1 MVVLESESNYEVIR
15 GGRLKTKQPNNSFSQ
30 DDIVFIKE
38 VTNVKEDKVRIIFK
52 GIGPQPFLK
61 NIFKMVKDSNT
72 NPIVSRGEASSSER
86 EEIKIMV
93 PEGEFNHEV
102 IGGGRLK
109 AKQSNNVGSQDD
121 IVFIKEATNVKGDKT
136 MIIFKGIDL

>member
-38 VTNVKEDKVRIIFK
+38 
-52 GIGPQPFLK
+52 
-61 NIFKMVKDSNT
+61 
-72 NPIVSRGEASSSER
+72 
-86 EEIKIMV
+86 
-93 PEGEFNHEV
+93 
-102 IGGGRLK
+102 
-109 AKQSNNVGSQDD
+109 
-121 IVFIKEATNVKGDKT
+121 ATNVKGDKT